1 MEEGLGL
8 GGAKE
13 MSNSMGSE
21 EEEEETEQRS
31 VRMGK
36 KRGERGNALILRN
49 DAANDI
55 GDDAATDAIF
65 ADGSESERETVCWV
79 FPRGVWVYPMNSDIV
94 LFFWGF
100 F

>member
-1 MEEGLGL
+1 
-8 GGAKE
+8 
-13 MSNSMGSE
+13 MSNSMGS

-55 GDDAATDAIF
+55 DDDAATDAIF
-65 ADGSESERETVCWV
+65 ADGK
-79 FPRGVWVYPMNSDIV
+79 
-94 LFFWGF
+94 
-100 F
+100 